1 MSMYLLLWC
10 YNNRRSTLN
19 TFILF
24 SAMTV
29 HTIVDPIL
37 ATADIIIL
45 HVNCIAATATVC
57 IGSCRIGAAAVELG
71 GGGGGGGGGA
81 VGGWGGVVG
90 GGLGWGGGGGARSV
104 SWRTAAVTG
113 RRVTRSVSMHR
124 NIIRANKGRRYEV
137 R

>member
-1 MSMYLLLWC
+1 MYPVAT
-10 YNNRRSTLN
+10 STLN

-45 HVNCIAATATVC
+45 HVNCIAATATVF

-71 GGGGGGGGGA
+71 GGGARWAGGGCG
-81 VGGWGGVVG
+81 
-90 GGLGWGGGGGARSV
+90 
-104 SWRTAAVTG
+104 G
-113 RRVTRSVSMHR
+113 RRVGL
-124 NIIRANKGRRYEV
+124 GRGGRGGRDPY
-137 R
+137 RGGLRRLPAGG

>member
-71 GGGGGGGGGA
+71 GGEGGGA

-90 GGLGWGGGGGARSV
+90 GGLGWGGGGG
-104 SWRTAAVTG
+104 G
-113 RRVTRSVSMHR
+113 E
-124 NIIRANKGRRYEV
+124 IRIVADCGGYRPEGDAFGVDAPEYNTSQ
-137 R
+137 